1 MAILETLKHGP
12 KPGTPGGSGGIN
24 YLKGMDEVMR
34 NLNIELG
41 KIKEGSVRG
50 LVEAAAFIRR
60 KTESSYPLTPVDLGN
75 LRSSWFITTASK
87 KKAND
92 EWNKGFRKTKP
103 GTKKVK
109 DADLAANHTSV
120 ITAAQG
126 ELSALNTKDKQF
138 VMMGYSANY
147 AGFVHEFVG
156 DVNWSRDNSGAKW
169 LQSHVYRNSKKIVE
183 IVRDNAKVK

>member
-1 MAILETLKHGP
+1 MKGFGST
-12 KPGTPGGSGGIN
+12 KPGTPGASGGVN
-24 YLKGMDEVMR
+24 YLKGMDEVMK

-50 LVEAAAFIRR
+50 LVMAAAFIRR
-60 KTESSYPLTPVDLGN
+60 QTESSYPLTPVDLGN
-75 LRSSWFITTASK
+75 LRSSFFITTASRK
-87 KKAND
+87 AAND
-92 EWNKGFRKTKP
+92 QWNKGFRKSKP

-109 DADLAANHTSV
+109 DENFAANHASV
-120 ITAAQG
+120 VTAAQG
-126 ELSALNTKDKQF
+126 QLGTMNTKDKQF

-156 DVNWSRDNSGAKW
+156 DVNWSRPDSDAKW
-169 LQSHVYRNSKKIVE
+169 LQSHVYKNSKKIVE